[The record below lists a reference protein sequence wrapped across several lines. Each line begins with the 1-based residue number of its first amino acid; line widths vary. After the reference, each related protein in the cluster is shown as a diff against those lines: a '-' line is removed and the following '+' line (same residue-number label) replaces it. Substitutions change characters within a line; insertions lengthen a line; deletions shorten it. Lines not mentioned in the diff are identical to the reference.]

1 MEGQLSHL
9 KLNVPNRSENDNTVA
24 NNTEQLLKQTKIEGR
39 INDFDLSKVEH
50 DDHAPS
56 DSEPLFHRNSI
67 SNSPTRN
74 RKPIQNSQPK
84 TNLQV
89 DFANMKG
96 ANE

>member
-1 MEGQLSHL
+1 M
-9 KLNVPNRSENDNTVA
+9 VD
-24 NNTEQLLKQTKIEGR
+24 GR

-56 DSEPLFHRNSI
+56 DSEPLFNRNSI

-89 DFANMKG
+89 DFANMK
-96 ANE
+96 ANESKINTVSNSQSGYILPPRNQHNMHKVYTPNRH

>member
-1 MEGQLSHL
+1 M
-9 KLNVPNRSENDNTVA
+9 PNRSEYD
-24 NNTEQLLKQTKIEGR
+24 NNTLVNNNGEQSLKQANIDGR

-50 DDHAPS
+50 DDQAPS
-56 DSEPLFHRNSI
+56 DSEPLFNRNSI

-89 DFANMKG
+89 DFANIKG
-96 ANE
+96 NEAKLNGGSNS